1 MTNYINSV
9 SIFGMMNR
17 LSFQDNDLQ
26 SDLGFYKKKDKSKV
40 VYFKNRVQD
49 ESRYIQ
55 INYMYLDVDPK
66 DKKSYSSEQIISKI
80 STESVETLPG
90 KKFREIRE
98 TRNKYK
104 NKIVVKDI
112 TSDNLQDVID
122 MIEKWRYLDN
132 GGWKYGF
139 NEHAAIDK
147 AIAKRYVETDLSNHI
162 YAFAFYYNNE
172 CIGYSTI
179 EKIPKNKLDDLFE
192 YKYLTRK
199 ALLLKEF
206 RNLTEYIDWYTF
218 NYIYNRHKEQF
229 NSTEFLINWGCSSGG
244 VKWYKT
250 HKWPLY
256 KLIPKWFLTIK
267 NNDKS
272 R

>member
-1 MTNYINSV
+1 MSNYINEV
-9 SIFGMMNR
+9 SIYGMMNR
-17 LSFQDNDLQ
+17 LSFRDSFLL

-40 VYFKNRVQD
+40 VYFKNRISD
-49 ESRYIQ
+49 ETKYEQ
-55 INYMYLDVDPK
+55 INYMYLDEDPK
-66 DKKSYSSEQIISKI
+66 DKRAYSSEQIISI
-80 STESVETLPG
+80 INSESIDTLPG
-90 KKFREIRE
+90 KQFREIRE
-98 TRNKYK
+98 TRNKFK
-104 NKIVVKDI
+104 NKIIIKDI
-112 TSDNLQDVID
+112 TSQNMQDVID

-147 AIAKRYVETDLSNHI
+147 AIIKRYVETDLSDHI

-172 CIGYSTI
+172 CVGYSTI
-179 EKIPKNKLDDLFE
+179 EKTPKDKVDALYE

-199 ALLLKEF
+199 ALLSKEL

-218 NYIYNRHKEQF
+218 NYIYNKHKEQF

-256 KLIPKWFLTIK
+256 KLEQKWFLTIK
-267 NNDKS
+267 NNGKS